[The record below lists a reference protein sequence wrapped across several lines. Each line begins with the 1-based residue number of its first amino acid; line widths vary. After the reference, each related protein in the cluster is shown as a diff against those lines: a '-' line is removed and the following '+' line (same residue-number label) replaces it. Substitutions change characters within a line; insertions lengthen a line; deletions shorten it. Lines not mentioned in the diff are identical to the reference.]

1 MTRTIKNINSARY
14 DLDTVSKKLSE
25 ISSYI
30 DKNHSSLSY
39 AELLQ
44 IMLDS
49 QTLLNNIA
57 FIQQKT
63 TILLNGKIIA
73 YNKNR

>member
-1 MTRTIKNINSARY
+1 MTRTNKNFNSARF
-14 DLDTVSKKLSE
+14 DLDVVSKKLSE

-39 AELLQ
+39 TELLQ

-73 YNKNR
+73 YNI

>member
-1 MTRTIKNINSARY
+1 MTRTNKNFNSARF
-14 DLDTVSKKLSE
+14 DLDVVSKKLSE

-30 DKNHSSLSY
+30 DKHHSSLSY
-39 AELLQ
+39 TELLQ

-63 TILLNGKIIA
+63 TILINGKIIA

>member
-1 MTRTIKNINSARY
+1 MTRTIKNINSARF
-14 DLDTVSKKLSE
+14 DLDVVSKKLSE

-30 DKNHSSLSY
+30 DKHHSSLSY
-39 AELLQ
+39 TELLQ